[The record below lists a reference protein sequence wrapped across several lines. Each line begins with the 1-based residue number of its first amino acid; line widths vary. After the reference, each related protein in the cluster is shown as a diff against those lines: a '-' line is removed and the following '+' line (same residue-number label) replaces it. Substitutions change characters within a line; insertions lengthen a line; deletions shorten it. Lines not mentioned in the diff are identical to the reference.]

1 MFLVAERSD
10 GSALAGG
17 GWRTAGPMTAEIKRM
32 YVSPAARG
40 CGLGRQLVDALE
52 LDARRRGMT
61 EVILETGVR
70 NHAAIAL
77 YTGCGYTPV
86 KSYVAGRDP
95 RINRALGKSLPP
107 LAEGE

>member
-1 MFLVAERSD
+1 
-10 GSALAGG
+10 
-17 GWRTAGPMTAEIKRM
+17 M

-40 CGLGRQLVDALE
+40 RGLGRQLVDALE

-77 YTGCGYTPV
+77 YTGRGYIPV
-86 KSYVAGRDP
+86 KPYVAGRDP
-95 RINRALGKSLPP
+95 RTNRALGKLLPRWQR
-107 LAEGE
+107 GE